1 MWMMS
6 RQKSDDSLTRA
17 FKNEFRLEN
26 FSLNFE
32 KNTQFLK
39 KEPEVVLEYFH
50 TTIVSFIFVLS
61 YDTI

>member
-1 MWMMS
+1 MS
-6 RQKSDDSLTRA
+6 RQKSDDSLTKA

-32 KNTQFLK
+32 KNSQFLE

-50 TTIVSFIFVLS
+50 TTIVSWLKSMLGSVWLR
-61 YDTI
+61 